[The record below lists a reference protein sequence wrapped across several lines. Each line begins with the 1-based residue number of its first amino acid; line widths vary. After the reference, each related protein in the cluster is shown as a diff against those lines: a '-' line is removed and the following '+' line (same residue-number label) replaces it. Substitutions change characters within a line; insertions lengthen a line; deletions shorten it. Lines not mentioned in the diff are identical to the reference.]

1 MKQNYTKF
9 LFFKF
14 NLSEPVE
21 EIFRVTDKLE
31 VIFIINSLN
40 SRKAF
45 GPPSILNNL
54 LKLFKNEQSKP
65 ISLLANISFNMSML
79 PNILKTNLNPIFKND
94 DPAQCN
100 NYWPV
105 SLLSNISKTFEKI
118 IYARLSAFLSA
129 NNVLYEKQL
138 GFSNHHSTNHALIE
152 IGEKIKQGFDSW
164 KFTCGVFLDF
174 QKASD
179 TVNHD
184 IFLKKRAYATW
195 NMW

>member
-45 GPPSILNNL
+45 GSPSILNNL

-100 NYWPV
+100 NY
-105 SLLSNISKTFEKI
+105 
-118 IYARLSAFLSA
+118 
-129 NNVLYEKQL
+129 
-138 GFSNHHSTNHALIE
+138 
-152 IGEKIKQGFDSW
+152 
-164 KFTCGVFLDF
+164 
-174 QKASD
+174 
-179 TVNHD
+179 
-184 IFLKKRAYATW
+184 
-195 NMW
+195 